1 LGNRH
6 VHDPAIGI
14 VKAGAHSR
22 SETASPV
29 SIWSILETD
38 RSVRNSNKTP
48 YDRTTLMQAIQ
59 LTKYGKPE
67 EGLRLVEIAEPG
79 DPKSGQILIRVEYA
93 PINDSDLLV
102 ASGLYAVQPK
112 LPSVVGN
119 EGAGKV
125 LAVGDGVQN
134 VKVGDRVVI
143 PRGVFSWAE
152 KVLAP
157 AEEAIVLPP
166 EIDPQQAAML
176 SINPPAAALLLEEFV
191 SLKPGD
197 WIVQNA
203 ANSGVGR
210 AVIVFAKQQGLRTI
224 NIVRRSELIHELKE
238 IGADIVLLA
247 GPNTAAEANRATGG
261 ALVRLALDGVGGN
274 ATGTLLD
281 IVGWDAKIVC
291 YAAPTREPIKVNPL
305 GLVAKR
311 ASIHPFF
318 MYYPEHLPRIP
329 EKIRAAAALVASH
342 QLRAPIAAVYPARRF
357 EQALAHAL
365 AGGKVLLDFAD
376 GS

>member
-1 LGNRH
+1 
-6 VHDPAIGI
+6 
-14 VKAGAHSR
+14 
-22 SETASPV
+22 
-29 SIWSILETD
+29 
-38 RSVRNSNKTP
+38 
-48 YDRTTLMQAIQ
+48 MQAIE

-67 EGLRLVEIAEPG
+67 EALRLVEIAEPG
-79 DPKSGQILIRVEYA
+79 NPKPGQILIRVEYA

-102 ASGLYAVQPK
+102 ASGLYAVKPE

-119 EGAGKV
+119 EGAGRV

-134 VKVGDRVVI
+134 VKVGNCVVV
-143 PRGVFSWAE
+143 PHGVFSWAE

-157 AEEAIVLPP
+157 AAEAIVLPP

-176 SINPPAAALLLEEFV
+176 SINPPAAALLLEDFV

-210 AVIVFAKQQGLRTI
+210 AVIVFAKQKGLRTI
-224 NIVRRSELIHELKE
+224 NIIRRSELVHELKE
-238 IGADIVLLA
+238 IGADSVLLA
-247 GPNTAAEANRATGG
+247 GPNTAAEANGATGG
-261 ALVRLALDGVGGN
+261 ALVRLALDGVGGD
-274 ATGTLLD
+274 ATGMLLD

-291 YAAPTREPIKVNPL
+291 YAAPTRQPIKINPL

-318 MYYPEHLPRIP
+318 MYYPEYLPSIP
-329 EKIRAAAALVASH
+329 EKIRAAAALVASR
-342 QLRAPIAAVYPARRF
+342 QLRAPIAAVYPVRCF
-357 EQALAHAL
+357 KQALAHAL
-365 AGGKVLLDFAD
+365 AGGKVLLDFGD
-376 GS
+376 MR

>member
-1 LGNRH
+1 ML
-6 VHDPAIGI
+6 V
-14 VKAGAHSR
+14 
-22 SETASPV
+22 
-29 SIWSILETD
+29 
-38 RSVRNSNKTP
+38 
-48 YDRTTLMQAIQ
+48 IQ

-67 EGLRLVEIAEPG
+67 EGLGLAEIGEP
-79 DPKSGQILIRVEYA
+79 DHPKAGQILIRVEYA
-93 PINDSDLLV
+93 PINDSDLLL
-102 ASGLYAVQPK
+102 ASGLYALRPK

-119 EGAGKV
+119 EGSGKV
-125 LAVGDGVQN
+125 LAVGGGVQN
-134 VKVGDRVVI
+134 VKIGDRVVI
-143 PRGVFSWAE
+143 PPGGFAWAE
-152 KVLAP
+152 KVLAL
-157 AEEAIVLPP
+157 AKEAIVLPA
-166 EIDPQQAAML
+166 EVDPQQAAML

-210 AVIVFAKQQGLRTI
+210 AVIVFAKQKGLRTI
-224 NIVRRSELIHELKE
+224 NIVRRSELIQELKE

-247 GPNTAAEANRATGG
+247 GPDNAAEANRATGG
-261 ALVRLALDGVGGN
+261 ARVRLALDGVGGD

-281 IVGWDAKIVC
+281 IVGWDSKIVW

>member
-1 LGNRH
+1 M
-6 VHDPAIGI
+6 
-14 VKAGAHSR
+14 K
-22 SETASPV
+22 
-29 SIWSILETD
+29 
-38 RSVRNSNKTP
+38 
-48 YDRTTLMQAIQ
+48 AIQ
-59 LTKYGKPE
+59 LTKYGRPE
-67 EGLRLVEIAEPG
+67 EGLRLVEIAERG
-79 DPKSGQILIRVEYA
+79 DPKPGQILIRVEYA

-102 ASGLYAVQPK
+102 ASGLYAVKPK
-112 LPSVVGN
+112 LPSIVGN

-143 PRGVFSWAE
+143 PRGVFCWAE

-176 SINPPAAALLLEEFV
+176 SINPPAAALLLEQFV

-210 AVIVFAKQQGLRTI
+210 AVIVFAKQKGIRTI
-224 NIVRRSELIHELKE
+224 NIVRRSELLDELKE

-247 GPNTAAEANRATGG
+247 GPDTAAEASRATGG
-261 ALVRLALDGVGGN
+261 ALVRLALDGVGGDS
-274 ATGTLLD
+274 TGMLLD
-281 IVGWDAKIVC
+281 IVGWEAKIVC
-291 YAAPTREPIKVNPL
+291 YAAPTRRPIEVNPL
-305 GLVAKR
+305 VLVAKR

-318 MYYPEHLPRIP
+318 MYYPEYLPRIP
-329 EKIRAAAALVASH
+329 EKIRAAAALVAGG

-357 EQALAHAL
+357 EQALARSL
-365 AGGKVLLDFAD
+365 AGAKIVLDFID
-376 GS
+376 EG

>member
-1 LGNRH
+1 
-6 VHDPAIGI
+6 
-14 VKAGAHSR
+14 
-22 SETASPV
+22 
-29 SIWSILETD
+29 
-38 RSVRNSNKTP
+38 
-48 YDRTTLMQAIQ
+48 MQAIQ

-79 DPKSGQILIRVEYA
+79 DPKPGEVLIRVEYA

-119 EGAGKV
+119 EGAGRV

-157 AEEAIVLPP
+157 AEEVIVLPP

-210 AVIVFAKQQGLRTI
+210 AVIVFAKQKGLRTI
-224 NIVRRSELIHELKE
+224 NIVRRPELIDELKE

-247 GPNTAAEANRATGG
+247 GPNTAANANRATGG
-261 ALVRLALDGVGGN
+261 ALVRLGLDGVGGD

-281 IVGWDAKIVC
+281 VVGWDAKIVC

-365 AGGKVLLDFAD
+365 AGGKVLLDFAAAS
-376 GS
+376 G

>member
-1 LGNRH
+1 
-6 VHDPAIGI
+6 
-14 VKAGAHSR
+14 
-22 SETASPV
+22 
-29 SIWSILETD
+29 
-38 RSVRNSNKTP
+38 
-48 YDRTTLMQAIQ
+48 MQAIQ

-79 DPKSGQILIRVEYA
+79 DPKSGQILIRVEYS

-134 VKVGDRVVI
+134 VKAGDRVVI
-143 PRGVFSWAE
+143 PHGVFSWAE

-157 AEEAIVLPP
+157 AAEAIVLPP
-166 EIDPQQAAML
+166 EIDPQQASML
-176 SINPPAAALLLEEFV
+176 SINPPAAALLLDEFV

-210 AVIVFAKQQGLRTI
+210 AVIVFAKQKGVRTI
-224 NIVRRSELIHELKE
+224 NIVRRSELIHELKDV
-238 IGADIVLLA
+238 GADVVLLA
-247 GPNTAAEANRATGG
+247 GPNTAAEANGATGS
-261 ALVRLALDGVGGN
+261 ALVRLALDGVGGD
-274 ATGTLLD
+274 ATGTLLE

-291 YAAPTREPIKVNPL
+291 YGAPTRQPIKINPL

-311 ASIHPFF
+311 TSIHPFF
-318 MYYPEHLPRIP
+318 MYYPEHLSKIP
-329 EKIRAAAALVASH
+329 AKIRAAAALLAGH

-365 AGGKVLLDFAD
+365 TGGKVLLDFTD
-376 GS
+376 GSSLKMR

>member
-1 LGNRH
+1 
-6 VHDPAIGI
+6 
-14 VKAGAHSR
+14 
-22 SETASPV
+22 
-29 SIWSILETD
+29 
-38 RSVRNSNKTP
+38 
-48 YDRTTLMQAIQ
+48 MQAIQ

-79 DPKSGQILIRVEYA
+79 DPEPSQVLIRVEYA

-102 ASGLYAVQPK
+102 ASGLYAVHPN

-134 VKVGDRVVI
+134 VKVGDRAVI
-143 PRGVFSWAE
+143 PYGVFSWAE

-157 AEEAIVLPP
+157 ADEAIVLPP

-176 SINPPAAALLLEEFV
+176 SINSPAAALLLEAFV
-191 SLKPGD
+191 TLEPGD

-210 AVIVFAKQQGLRTI
+210 AVIAFAKQKGVRTI
-224 NIVRRSELIHELKE
+224 NIVRRSELIHELKDT
-238 IGADIVLLA
+238 GADVVLLA
-247 GPNTAAEANRATGG
+247 GPSAAAEANRAAGG
-261 ALVRLALDGVGGN
+261 ALVRLALDGVGSD

-281 IVGWDAKIVC
+281 IVGWEAKIVC
-291 YAAPTREPIKVNPL
+291 YAFPTRDLIKLNPF

-311 ASIHPFF
+311 VSIHPFF
-318 MYYPEHLPRIP
+318 MHYP
-329 EKIRAAAALVASH
+329 
-342 QLRAPIAAVYPARRF
+342 
-357 EQALAHAL
+357 
-365 AGGKVLLDFAD
+365 G
-376 GS
+376 

>member
-1 LGNRH
+1 M
-6 VHDPAIGI
+6 P
-14 VKAGAHSR
+14 
-22 SETASPV
+22 
-29 SIWSILETD
+29 
-38 RSVRNSNKTP
+38 
-48 YDRTTLMQAIQ
+48 MQAIQ

-67 EGLRLVEIAEPG
+67 EGLRLVDTAEPG
-79 DPKSGQILIRVEYA
+79 DPESGQILIRVEYA

-102 ASGLYAVQPK
+102 ASGLYMVRPK

-125 LAVGDGVQN
+125 VAVGAGVRN

-143 PRGVFSWAE
+143 SRGVFSWAE

-157 AEEAIVLPP
+157 ADEAIVLPP

-191 SLKPGD
+191 ALKPGD
-197 WIVQNA
+197 WIVQNS

-210 AVIVFAKQQGLRTI
+210 AVIAFAKQKGLRSI

-247 GPNTAAEANRATGG
+247 GPNTAAEANRASGG
-261 ALVRLALDGVGGN
+261 ALVRLALDGVGGD

-311 ASIHPFF
+311 VSIHPFF
-318 MYYPEHLPRIP
+318 MYYAEHLARIP

-342 QLRAPIAAVYPARRF
+342 QLRAPIAAVYPARHF

>member
-1 LGNRH
+1 
-6 VHDPAIGI
+6 
-14 VKAGAHSR
+14 
-22 SETASPV
+22 
-29 SIWSILETD
+29 
-38 RSVRNSNKTP
+38 
-48 YDRTTLMQAIQ
+48 MQAIH

-67 EGLRLVEIAEPG
+67 EGLRLVEIPEPG
-79 DPKSGQILIRVEYA
+79 DPKPGEMLIRVEYA

-119 EGAGKV
+119 EGAGTV

-134 VKVGDRVVI
+134 VKAGDRVVV
-143 PRGVFSWAE
+143 PHGVFSWAE

-157 AEEAIVLPP
+157 ADGAIVLPP
-166 EIDPQQAAML
+166 EIDPQQASML

-191 SLKPGD
+191 TLEPGD

-210 AVIVFAKQQGLRTI
+210 SVIAFAKQEGVRTI
-224 NIVRRSELIHELKE
+224 NIVRRSELFHELKE
-238 IGADIVLLA
+238 IGADVVLLA
-247 GPNTAAEANRATGG
+247 GPNTAAEANHATGG
-261 ALVRLALDGVGGN
+261 AVVRLALDGVGGD
-274 ATGTLLD
+274 ATGTLLE
-281 IVGWDAKIVC
+281 IVGWNAKIVC

-305 GLVAKR
+305 GLVAKH

-318 MYYPEHLPRIP
+318 MYYPENLPRIP
-329 EKIRAAAALVASH
+329 EKIRAAAALVVSR
-342 QLRAPIAAVYPARRF
+342 QLRASIAAVYPARRF

-365 AGGKVLLDFAD
+365 TGGKILLDFAD
-376 GS
+376 GT

>member
-1 LGNRH
+1 MH
-6 VHDPAIGI
+6 
-14 VKAGAHSR
+14 
-22 SETASPV
+22 
-29 SIWSILETD
+29 
-38 RSVRNSNKTP
+38 
-48 YDRTTLMQAIQ
+48 AIQ

-67 EGLRLVEIAEPG
+67 EGLRLAEIAEPG
-79 DPKSGQILIRVEYA
+79 DPGSGQILIRVEYA

-102 ASGLYAVQPK
+102 ASGLYAVQPT

-134 VKVGDRVVI
+134 IKVGDRVVI
-143 PRGVFSWAE
+143 PHGVFSWAQ

-157 AEEAIVLPP
+157 AEEAIVVPA

-191 SLKPGD
+191 ALKLGD

-210 AVIVFAKQQGLRTI
+210 AVIVFAIQKGLRTV
-224 NIVRRSELIHELKE
+224 NIVRRPQLVQELNE
-238 IGADIVLLA
+238 IGGNIVLLA
-247 GPNTAAEANRATGG
+247 GPNTAAEAKSATGG
-261 ALVRLALDGVGGN
+261 ALVRLALDGVGGD

-291 YAAPTREPIKVNPL
+291 YAAPTREPIKVNQL

-318 MYYPEHLPRIP
+318 MYYPEYLPRIP
-329 EKIRAAAALVASH
+329 EKIRAAATLVASH

-365 AGGKVLLDFAD
+365 AGGKVLLDFTD

>member
-1 LGNRH
+1 
-6 VHDPAIGI
+6 
-14 VKAGAHSR
+14 
-22 SETASPV
+22 
-29 SIWSILETD
+29 
-38 RSVRNSNKTP
+38 
-48 YDRTTLMQAIQ
+48 
-59 LTKYGKPE
+59 LT
-67 EGLRLVEIAEPG
+67 
-79 DPKSGQILIRVEYA
+79 
-93 PINDSDLLV
+93 
-102 ASGLYAVQPK
+102 
-112 LPSVVGN
+112 
-119 EGAGKV
+119 
-125 LAVGDGVQN
+125 VGDGVQN

-143 PRGVFSWAE
+143 PHGVFSWAE

-166 EIDPQQAAML
+166 EIDPQQASML

-210 AVIVFAKQQGLRTI
+210 AVIVFAKQKGVRTI
-224 NIVRRSELIHELKE
+224 NIVRRSELVHELKV

-247 GPNTAAEANRATGG
+247 GPNIAAEAKSATGG
-261 ALVRLALDGVGGN
+261 ALVRLALDGVGGD

-291 YAAPTREPIKVNPL
+291 YAAPTREPLKVNPL

-318 MYYPEHLPRIP
+318 MYYPEYLSRIP
-329 EKIRAAAALVASH
+329 EKIRASAALVASH

-357 EQALAHAL
+357 DQALAHAL
-365 AGGKVLLDFAD
+365 AGGKVLLDFFTD
-376 GS
+376 

>member
-1 LGNRH
+1 
-6 VHDPAIGI
+6 
-14 VKAGAHSR
+14 
-22 SETASPV
+22 
-29 SIWSILETD
+29 
-38 RSVRNSNKTP
+38 
-48 YDRTTLMQAIQ
+48 MQAIQ

-79 DPKSGQILIRVEYA
+79 DPIPGQILIGVDYA

-102 ASGLYAVQPK
+102 ASGLYAVRPK

-125 LAVGDGVQN
+125 LAVGDGAQN

-143 PRGVFSWAE
+143 PHGVFSWAE

-210 AVIVFAKQQGLRTI
+210 AVIAFAKQKGVRTI
-224 NIVRRSELIHELKE
+224 NIVRRSELVHELKE
-238 IGADIVLLA
+238 IGADIVLLV
-247 GPNTAAEANRATGG
+247 GPNTAAEANRATSG
-261 ALVRLALDGVGGN
+261 ALVRLALDGVGGD

-281 IVGWDAKIVC
+281 VVGWDARIVC

-318 MYYPEHLPRIP
+318 MYYPEYLPRIP
-329 EKIRAAAALVASH
+329 EKIRAAAALVAS
-342 QLRAPIAAVYPARRF
+342 QRLRAPIAAVYPARRF

-365 AGGKVLLDFAD
+365 TGGKVLLDFAD

>member
-1 LGNRH
+1 
-6 VHDPAIGI
+6 
-14 VKAGAHSR
+14 
-22 SETASPV
+22 
-29 SIWSILETD
+29 
-38 RSVRNSNKTP
+38 
-48 YDRTTLMQAIQ
+48 MQAIH

-67 EGLRLVEIAEPG
+67 EGLRLVEIPEPG
-79 DPKSGQILIRVEYA
+79 DPKPGEMLIRVEYA

-112 LPSVVGN
+112 LPSVIGN
-119 EGAGKV
+119 EGAGIV

-134 VKVGDRVVI
+134 VKAGDRVVI
-143 PRGVFSWAE
+143 PHGVFSWAD

-157 AEEAIVLPP
+157 AEGAIVLPP

-176 SINPPAAALLLEEFV
+176 SINSPAAALLLDAFV
-191 SLKPGD
+191 TLEPGD

-210 AVIVFAKQQGLRTI
+210 AVIAFAKQKGVRTI

-238 IGADIVLLA
+238 TGADVVLLA
-247 GPNTAAEANRATGG
+247 GPNTAAEANHAIGG
-261 ALVRLALDGVGGN
+261 AEVRLALDGVGGD
-274 ATGTLLD
+274 ATGTLLE
-281 IVGWDAKIVC
+281 IVGWNAKIVC

-305 GLVAKR
+305 GLVAKH

-318 MYYPEHLPRIP
+318 MYYPEHMPRIP
-329 EKIRAAAALVASH
+329 EKIRAAAALVVGRK
-342 QLRAPIAAVYPARRF
+342 LRASIAAVYPARRF

-365 AGGKVLLDFAD
+365 TSGNILLDFVD
-376 GS
+376 GT

>member
-1 LGNRH
+1 
-6 VHDPAIGI
+6 
-14 VKAGAHSR
+14 
-22 SETASPV
+22 
-29 SIWSILETD
+29 
-38 RSVRNSNKTP
+38 
-48 YDRTTLMQAIQ
+48 MQAIQ

-79 DPKSGQILIRVEYA
+79 DPKPGEVLIRVEYA

-119 EGAGKV
+119 EGAGRV

-157 AEEAIVLPP
+157 AEEVIVLPP

-210 AVIVFAKQQGLRTI
+210 AVIVFAKQKGLRTI
-224 NIVRRSELIHELKE
+224 NIVRRPELIDELKE

-261 ALVRLALDGVGGN
+261 SLVRLALDGVGGD

-281 IVGWDAKIVC
+281 VVGWDAKIVC

-318 MYYPEHLPRIP
+318 MYYPECLPRIP
-329 EKIRAAAALVASH
+329 QKIRAAAVLVASH
-342 QLRAPIAAVYPARRF
+342 QLRAPIAAAYPVRRF

-365 AGGKVLLDFAD
+365 AGGKVLLDFFTD
-376 GS
+376 

>member
-1 LGNRH
+1 
-6 VHDPAIGI
+6 
-14 VKAGAHSR
+14 
-22 SETASPV
+22 
-29 SIWSILETD
+29 
-38 RSVRNSNKTP
+38 
-48 YDRTTLMQAIQ
+48 MQAIQ

-67 EGLRLVEIAEPG
+67 EGLHLVEIAEPG
-79 DPKSGQILIRVEYA
+79 GPKPGQVLIRVEYA

-125 LAVGDGVQN
+125 LAVGDGVQT

-143 PRGVFSWAE
+143 PRDVFTWAE

-157 AEEAIVLPP
+157 ADEAIVLPA

-210 AVIVFAKQQGLRTI
+210 AVIVFAKQKSLRTI
-224 NIVRRSELIHELKE
+224 NIVRRPELIDELKE

-247 GPNTAAEANRATGG
+247 GPSTAAEANRATGG
-261 ALVRLALDGVGGN
+261 ALVRLALDGVGGD

-281 IVGWDAKIVC
+281 VVGWDAKIVC

-318 MYYPEHLPRIP
+318 MHYPENLPKIP
-329 EKIRAAAALVASH
+329 EKIRSAAELVANH
-342 QLRAPIAAVYPARRF
+342 QLRLPIAAVYPARSF
-357 EQALAHAL
+357 KQALAHTL
-365 AGGKVLLDFAD
+365 AGGKVLLDFTD
-376 GS
+376 ES